1 MAEGKVYYDP
11 GIKLE
16 NASTRPRTKQRS
28 QFRIKSSNLPSLYH
42 RMDIVDLREGQAA
55 SS

>member
-16 NASTRPRTKQRS
+16 NASTRPHTKQRS
-28 QFRIKSSNLPSLYH
+28 QFRIKSVNLPALYH
-42 RMDIVDLREGQAA
+42 SMDIIDLCDGQAV
-55 SS
+55 S

>member
-16 NASTRPRTKQRS
+16 NASTSPRTKQRS
-28 QFRIKSSNLPSLYH
+28 QFRIKSANLPALYH
-42 RMDIVDLREGQAA
+42 SMDIVDLNGD
-55 SS
+55 

>member
-16 NASTRPRTKQRS
+16 NASKRPRTKQRS
-28 QFRIKSSNLPSLYH
+28 QFRIKSANLPALYH
-42 RMDIVDLREGQAA
+42 RMDIVDLRKG
-55 SS
+55 